1 MRNLLQYAP
10 NTIRVVAL
18 GLVVGNA
25 VIAVTLKATADTS
38 REGLRSLGR
47 SMLRYADGRTMNSVR
62 SLSLNGLE
70 TRFATGSTTDSVRQ
84 VMDFYA
90 ARCREVDGQMS
101 AQVRERLPAGSSG
114 RPLPADFDDT
124 VSVNEAVTMI
134 RFVTDTEG
142 MLVCFDAGRGRVDY
156 VEFINRVRQ
165 AVERGDVTGAADF
178 RYVYASRLGAGDR
191 TTHVA
196 GFWTEGS
203 AINPGRMFPESGDAP
218 GRAVPSLPRPAGLR
232 RTLSAYERGT
242 PYSYSMFAGATPSG
256 QVEQQLRRDLVAQ
269 GWTFVPINP
278 RGARQV
284 GAVRPGEHLLSFERG
299 PANVMFHVTAEGGR
313 TSVVQFSE
321 EASAI
326 R

>member
-18 GLVVGNA
+18 ALVVGNA
-25 VIAVTLKATADTS
+25 VIAVTIKATADTS

-47 SMLRYADGRTMNSVR
+47 SMLRYSDGRTMANAR
-62 SLSLNGLE
+62 TLSLNGMNV
-70 TRFATGSTTDSVRQ
+70 RFATGSTPDSVRQ

-90 ARCREVDGQMS
+90 SKCREIDGQMS
-101 AQVRERLPAGSSG
+101 AQVRARIPAGPTAG
-114 RPLPADFDDT
+114 TLPTDLRET
-124 VSVNEAVTMI
+124 VDVNEAVTML

-142 MLVCFDAGRGRVDY
+142 MLVCFDAGRERVDY

-178 RYVYASRLGAGDR
+178 RYIYASRLGRNDR

-196 GFWTEGS
+196 GFWTERS
-203 AINPGRMFPESGDAP
+203 PINVERMFPTAGDAP
-218 GRAVPSLPRPAGLR
+218 GREVPSLPRPQGMR
-232 RTLSAYERGT
+232 RTLSAFERGT
-242 PYSYSMFAGATPSG
+242 PYSYSVFTGRTPA
-256 QVEQQLRRDLVAQ
+256 EQLENQLRRDLVAQ
-269 GWTFVPINP
+269 GWSYVPYN
-278 RGARQV
+278 GQAARRV
-284 GAVRPGEHLLSFERG
+284 GALPAGERLLAFERG
-299 PANVMFHVTAEGGR
+299 AANVMFHMSAEGGQ

-321 EASAI
+321 ETAPI

>member
-1 MRNLLQYAP
+1 MRNLLRYAP

-18 GLVVGNA
+18 GLVVGNG
-25 VIAVTLKATADTS
+25 VIAVALKAAADTS

-47 SMLRYADGRTMNSVR
+47 SMLRYSDGRAMSNVR
-62 SLSLNGLE
+62 TLSLNGLE

-90 ARCREVDGQMS
+90 AKCREVDGQMS
-101 AQVRERLPAGSSG
+101 AQVRERVPAVSASRG
-114 RPLPADFDDT
+114 LPADFDDA

-142 MLVCFDAGRGRVDY
+142 MLVCFDAGRERVDY
-156 VEFINRVRQ
+156 VDFINRVRQ

-178 RYVYASRLGAGDR
+178 RYIYASRLGASDR

-203 AINPGRMFPESGDAP
+203 AINVGTMFPATGDAP
-218 GRAVPSLPRPAGLR
+218 GRAVPALPRPSGLR

-242 PYSYSMFAGATPSG
+242 PYSYATFTGTTAPA

-269 GWTFVPINP
+269 GWTYVPFNP
-278 RGARQV
+278 RGARQA
-284 GAVRPGEHLLSFERG
+284 GAIGAGEHLLSFERG
-299 PANVMFHVTAEGGR
+299 PANVMFHVTSERGQ

-321 EASAI
+321 EASPI